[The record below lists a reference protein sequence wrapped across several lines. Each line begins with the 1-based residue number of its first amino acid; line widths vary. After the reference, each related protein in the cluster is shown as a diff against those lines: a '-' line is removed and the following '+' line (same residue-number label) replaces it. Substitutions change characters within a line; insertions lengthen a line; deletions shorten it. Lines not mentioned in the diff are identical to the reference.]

1 MKSNTQKIIEQIK
14 LIYNSTFI
22 PIHCFEKDTCI
33 CALPTYDLPV
43 DFIQAYKQQL
53 KNTEENCFYIS
64 TKESLYVGVAKDTRD
79 REIIIG
85 PVSST
90 ELSSKDIDSLLTTY
104 MLPHT
109 YKEGIQTFY
118 EITPLFSLYQFLN
131 ILALVYQF
139 LTGDFIDVFEKFGLV
154 NPEAERSVGE
164 THSVALI
171 ERKENSVFHNTYSFE
186 QQYFDFVEKGD
197 VDGLLHFMQTI
208 PSLSEGRTSNDS
220 LRQAK
225 NIFISSTT
233 LITRHAIAGG
243 LDIETAYQLSDS
255 YIQEVEKM
263 SDQASIT
270 SLNATVALDFTKRV
284 AEAKIPTGMSQDIFN
299 CIQYVSNHVN
309 QNISVEEIAQYLN
322 MDRTTLSKKFKR
334 ELGFNISS
342 YIMRRKLEE
351 AKSLLNYTDMTI
363 SEISEYLCFS
373 SQAYFQNVFK
383 KKFKITPKEYRR
395 NHTTQ

>member
-1 MKSNTQKIIEQIK
+1 MRKTKEIASLLK
-14 LIYNSTFI
+14 LTYNSTFI
-22 PIHCFEKDTCI
+22 PLHFYEGENCI
-33 CALPTYDLPV
+33 CALPTNDLPI
-43 DFIQAYKQQL
+43 DFISANKRL
-53 KNTEENCFYIS
+53 LDSTEEDCFYFS
-64 TKESLYVGVAKDTRD
+64 TKESLYVGVVKDNQN

-90 ELSSKDIDSLLTTY
+90 NLSSKDIDSLLTAY

-109 YKEGIQTFY
+109 YKEDIQTFY
-118 EITPLFSLYQFLN
+118 ENTPMFSLYQFLN
-131 ILALVYQF
+131 ILALVHRC
-139 LTGDFIDVFEKFGLV
+139 LTGKLIDVFEKFGLV
-154 NPEAERSVGE
+154 NPQTEKSIGE
-164 THSVALI
+164 THSVALV
-171 ERKENSVFHNTYSFE
+171 ERKENSVFHNTYNFE
-186 QQYFDFVEKGD
+186 KKYFDYVEKGD
-197 VDGLLHFMQTI
+197 VDGLLQFMQTI
-208 PSLSEGRTSNDS
+208 PSLSEGQTSSDS

-263 SDQASIT
+263 SDRSSIT
-270 SLNATVALDFTKRV
+270 SLNATAAIDFAKRV

-383 KKFKITPKEYRR
+383 KKYGITPKEYRKKQ
-395 NHTTQ
+395 TQA

>member
-1 MKSNTQKIIEQIK
+1 MKKTKEIAELLK

-22 PIHCFEKDTCI
+22 PLHFYEQERCI
-33 CALPTYDLPV
+33 CAFPSYDLPV
-43 DFIQAYKQQL
+43 DFISANKSML
-53 KNTEENCFYIS
+53 DITEGDCFYIS
-64 TKESLYVGVAKDTRD
+64 TKESLYVALARDNYD

-90 ELSSKDIDSLLTTY
+90 NLSSKDIDSLLTSY

-109 YKEGIQTFY
+109 FKEEIQNFY
-118 EITPLFSLYQFLN
+118 ENTPLFSLYQFLN
-131 ILALVYQF
+131 ILAMVNQC
-139 LTGDFIDVFEKFGLV
+139 LTGKFIDVFEKFGLV
-154 NPEAERSVGE
+154 NPEAERSIGE
-164 THSVALI
+164 THSAALV

-186 QQYFDFVEKGD
+186 QKYFDYVEKGD
-197 VDGLLHFMQTI
+197 VDGLLQFMQTI
-208 PSLSEGRTSNDS
+208 PSLSEGQTSSDT

-233 LITRHAIAGG
+233 LITRHAIVGG
-243 LDIETAYQLSDS
+243 LDVETAYQLSDS

-270 SLNATVALDFTKRV
+270 SLNATAAIDFTKRV
-284 AEAKIPTGMSQDIFN
+284 AEAKIPTGMSQDIFE
-299 CIQYVSNHVN
+299 CIQFVSNHVN
-309 QNISVEEIAQYLN
+309 QNVSVEEIASHLN

-383 KKFKITPKEYRR
+383 KKFKITPKEYRK